1 MKTKDLN
8 LLQEAYQLIC
18 QKKELFVEGAAEDMV
33 TNSLSKLNA
42 PDNIVQ
48 LFLKKENNK
57 LIFKPEH
64 VSLLYTWIKDQN
76 ADTRTLEKDY
86 KDYLKYFAN
95 QPLTKFS
102 SYLDWAEKVHAKQDE
117 AEYHSRHKN
126 VADIDVEGEDKQ
138 NVLANDENVLI
149 LKGDDEHKCVK
160 YGKGYSFCISRGGGG
175 NMYGNYR
182 LSKSSTFYFVYFKK
196 ISKEDERHIMVLD
209 RTAKGWEWTF
219 GTNQTTVVHGG
230 WDEIVKEFPVLSKHE
245 ALFVNNPL
253 TTEEGEYQRKLRMFT
268 RKPSLSEFN
277 KFSYKEKTDVLKFG
291 MLIPLDLFTSLDK
304 FLRNEWVSVGP
315 TRMSDDIYKL
325 LTDKEKERFMAVR
338 KQQLQQR
345 DIEDK
350 YDVEVCKTDEALF
363 EKHLKADKELS
374 EQEGAKLQKFIYK
387 GEFMGD
393 LRIKSKYFFPN
404 LDNIKKAQNIYI
416 PYALEVNLPYLETCG
431 DILIPLAIPLS
442 LPSLRE
448 AKKML
453 LDEATSLDLPN
464 LQKCEQFVA
473 SQAMSVNLPQLQTF
487 GDYLRVGGA
496 STLNLPEL
504 ISGGDIDAASAS
516 VLKAPKLQK
525 SSSIFVSKA
534 STVELPSL
542 KESGTIYAT
551 EVKKLVIPSSM
562 MSNIAALPEDC
573 KVIDPSKGEKLNDSY
588 VLTSFKQFFT
598 EKCWTGYTRKGY
610 KKKGKRMVP
619 NCVKQ

>member
-1 MKTKDLN
+1 MKSKDLN

-18 QKKELFVEGAAEDMV
+18 RKEEFFVEGAAEDMV
-33 TNSLSKLNA
+33 TNSLGKLNA

-86 KDYLKYFAN
+86 KDYSKYFVN

-102 SYLDWAEKVHAKQDE
+102 SYLDWTEKVHAKRDE
-117 AEYHSRHKN
+117 AEYHNRHKN

-196 ISKEDERHIMVLD
+196 IPKEDERHIMVLD
-209 RTAKGWEWTF
+209 RTAEGWEWTF
-219 GTNQTTVVHGG
+219 GTNHTQVVRGG
-230 WDEIVKEFPVLSKHE
+230 WDEIVKEFPVLSKHK
-245 ALFVNNPL
+245 ALFVNKPL
-253 TTEEGEYQRKLRMFT
+253 TKEEGEYQRKLQIFSQ
-268 RKPSLSEFN
+268 KPSLAEFN

-315 TRMSDDIYKL
+315 TPMSDDIYKL

-374 EQEGAKLQKFIYK
+374 EQEGAKLQKFIYN
-387 GEFMGD
+387 GQFMAD
-393 LRIKSKYFFPN
+393 LRIRSKYFFPN
-404 LDNIKKAQNIYI
+404 LDNLKKAQNIYI
-416 PYALEVNLPYLETCG
+416 SYALEVNLPQLETCG
-431 DILIPLAIPLS
+431 DIVMSQAVPLS

-448 AKKML
+448 AGKMVL
-453 LDEATSLDLPN
+453 HGATSLDLPN
-464 LQKCEQFVA
+464 LQKCEQIDA

-504 ISGGDIDAASAS
+504 VSGGNIVATSAS
-516 VLKAPKLQK
+516 VFSAPKLQK
-525 SSSIFVSKA
+525 SLSIFAGVA
-534 STVELPSL
+534 SSVQLPSL
-542 KESGTIYAT
+542 KESKKIYVT
-551 EVKKLVIPSSM
+551 EVKKLVIPSSV
-562 MSNIAALPEDC
+562 MSNIVELPKDC
-573 KVIDPSKGEKLNDSY
+573 EVIHPSEGEKLNDSY
-588 VLTSFKQFFT
+588 ALTSFKQFFT
-598 EKCWTGYTRKGY
+598 EKYHKGY

-619 NCVKQ
+619 SCKK